1 MIPFS
6 KAHAC
11 GNDFLIVTEDSA
23 AKRDWAELTRQLCA
37 RNTGVGADGIEFFAW
52 TGSKSGRV
60 RLHNADGSI
69 AEISGNGT
77 RCVAAWMSSMIGA
90 KAGDELRIETDA
102 GLRICRIN
110 NVLADGGYSVEV
122 TTGMGIP
129 SAARKIV
136 TLGRRPC
143 GGRHRG
149 LHWESA
155 LCDLSSRTLTS
166 LLPEMSWQT
175 IGAEICTHS
184 DFLHQTN
191 VEFVRIVG
199 PGEIEIRIF
208 ERGVGPTTSSG
219 TGTSAS
225 ATAAI
230 AFHGCT
236 SPLRVVCAGRS
247 ADRELAR
254 AGQRAGTYRACN
266 PDCARRGVVRMTTG
280 SKPLMSLGPI
290 GPGAGVSVISP
301 ASFAI
306 PERVEPGVERLR
318 RLGYVPRL
326 GTNTQTRGPLF
337 FAGTSEE
344 RLADFHAAFADP
356 ETSFVAAVRGGYG
369 SNYLLEAVDLALI
382 ANHPKPFF
390 AYSDHDRLA
399 ALAPGSA
406 WASCISRPDGCC
418 GLLS

>member
-1 MIPFS
+1 LIPFA

-23 AKRDWAELTRQLCA
+23 AKLDWAALTRHLCA

-77 RCVAAWMSSMIGA
+77 RCVAAWMSAMIGA
-90 KAGDELRIETDA
+90 KVGDELRIETDA

-110 NVLADGGYSVEV
+110 NVLAEDGYSVEV

-136 TLGRRPC
+136 SLANGRAVEGIAVSTGNPHFVIFVENPDFSVA
-143 GGRHRG
+143 GNA
-149 LHWESA
+149 WQA
-155 LCDLSSRTLTS
+155 L
-166 LLPEMSWQT
+166 
-175 IGAEICTHS
+175 GAEICGHA

-230 AFHGCT
+230 AFHTCT
-236 SPLRVVCAGRS
+236 SPLRVVSPG
-247 ADRELAR
+247 
-254 AGQRAGTYRACN
+254 GTQTVSW
-266 PDCARRGVVRMTTG
+266 RGVGSELELTG
-280 SKPLMSLGPI
+280 
-290 GPGAGVSVISP
+290 P
-301 ASFAI
+301 A
-306 PERVEPGVERLR
+306 
-318 RLGYVPRL
+318 
-326 GTNTQTRGPLF
+326 T
-337 FAGTSEE
+337 
-344 RLADFHAAFADP
+344 
-356 ETSFVAAVRGGYG
+356 
-369 SNYLLEAVDLALI
+369 LI
-382 ANHPKPFF
+382 A
-390 AYSDHDRLA
+390 R
-399 ALAPGSA
+399 GEA
-406 WASCISRPDGCC
+406 WSG
-418 GLLS
+418 